1 MSAIKYALQ
10 QPESIA
16 YCTGANNYCWIHFR
30 SGEKELV
37 SKPISY
43 LERKL
48 TAFVRVHKTV
58 LLNPSFV
65 DQLVPPAT
73 RKKTGQ
79 VRIDTGEAFPV
90 SRRRWAQ
97 VVLTLTGQETPSS
110 PANDITVGSGQAV
123 ATVKPADV
131 NSLGR
136 TIVVVTEQP
145 QTAWMLETIVGDHA
159 FDYQCYSDT
168 TSDSLADFLT
178 QQPGLDHPA
187 LMLIDARTAIDKRLG
202 ILSRLKAS
210 SALCHIPII
219 VLVLPN
225 RQSIL
230 QGYAH
235 RANSVIAM
243 PKGIPPE
250 ETLRRICRFWLEMAV
265 MPTSQNLLD

>member
-1 MSAIKYALQ
+1 MSTIKYALQ
-10 QPESIA
+10 QPDSIA

-58 LLNPSFV
+58 LLNPSLV

-79 VRIDTGEAFPV
+79 VRLDSGETFPV
-90 SRRRWAQ
+90 SRRRWEQ
-97 VVLTLTGQETPSS
+97 VVLALTGEGTTSS
-110 PANDITVGSGQAV
+110 PISEVSAGTGQPV
-123 ATVKPADV
+123 ASAKSAHAH
-131 NSLGR
+131 SFGR
-136 TIVVVTEQP
+136 TIMVVTEQP
-145 QTAWMLETIVGDHA
+145 QTAWLLETIVSDHA

-168 TSDSLADFLT
+168 TSESLADFLA
-178 QQPGLDHPA
+178 QQPGLNYPA
-187 LMLIDARTAIDKRLG
+187 LLLIDARTAIDKRLG
-202 ILSRLKAS
+202 IISRLKAS
-210 SALCHIPII
+210 STLCQIPII
-219 VLVLPN
+219 VLVLPT

-230 QGYAH
+230 QGYA
-235 RANSVIAM
+235 RQANSVLAL
-243 PKGIPPE
+243 PKGNPSE
-250 ETLRRICRFWLEMAV
+250 DALRRMCRFWLEMAV

>member
-1 MSAIKYALQ
+1 MSVIKYALQ

-58 LLNPSFV
+58 LLNPDFV
-65 DQLVPPAT
+65 EQLLPPAT

-79 VRIDTGEAFPV
+79 VRLDTGEAFPV
-90 SRRRWAQ
+90 SRRRWAE
-97 VVLTLTGQETPSS
+97 VVLALTGEETASS
-110 PANDITVGSGQAV
+110 AVGEIAVGQPVIPA
-123 ATVKPADV
+123 KPAH
-131 NSLGR
+131 SFGR
-136 TIVVVTEQP
+136 TIMVVTEQP
-145 QTAWMLETIVGDHA
+145 QTAWLLETIISDHA

-168 TSDSLADFLT
+168 TSESLADFLT
-178 QQPGLDHPA
+178 QQSGLDHPA
-187 LMLIDARTAIDKRLG
+187 LLLIDARTAIDKRLG

-210 SALCHIPII
+210 STLCRIPII
-219 VLVLPN
+219 VLVLPT
-225 RQSIL
+225 RQSIA
-230 QGYAH
+230 QGYALQ
-235 RANSVIAM
+235 ANSVIAL

-250 ETLRRICRFWLEMAV
+250 DTLRRVCWFWLEMAV